1 MERNNG
7 HRITE
12 LIGLRPKMYCPVVKK
27 NVVHNAVMVVFC
39 NVVID
44 SERMNVKNIELYK
57 RILKADSK

>member
-1 MERNNG
+1 
-7 HRITE
+7 
-12 LIGLRPKMYCPVVKK
+12 MYCPVVKK